1 MTNNDSQ
8 NELNQFIFPHKDKST
23 AELNRLD
30 LELRDA
36 KIKLDAHEALW
47 KTSQKVITDLRAE
60 NEELQKMATHWK
72 QEFADCSKQ
81 SLDTLNLMQ
90 NTKHTLETVM
100 EQFFK
105 YEQK

>member
-47 KTSQKVITDLRAE
+47 KTSQKVITDLRSE

>member
-1 MTNNDSQ
+1 MTSNDSQ
-8 NELNQFIFPHKDKST
+8 SELNQFIFPHKDKST

-47 KTSQKVITDLRAE
+47 KTSQKVITELRSE
-60 NEELQKMATHWK
+60 NEALQKMATHWK

>member
-1 MTNNDSQ
+1 MTNQTST

-36 KIKLDAHEALW
+36 KIKLEAHEALW
-47 KTSQKVITDLRAE
+47 KTSQKVITDLRLE